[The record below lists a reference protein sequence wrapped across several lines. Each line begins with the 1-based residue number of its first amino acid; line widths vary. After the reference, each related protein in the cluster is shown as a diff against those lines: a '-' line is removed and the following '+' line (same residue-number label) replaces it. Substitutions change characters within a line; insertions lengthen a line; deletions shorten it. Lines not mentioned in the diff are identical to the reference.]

1 MAQYNTK
8 SQGSRVARRWFSDI
22 DVNMTLHPES
32 KDIVLKYDI
41 NAIKRSLKNLLL
53 TNKYERPFKAN
64 IGADLR
70 TKLFELSTMDSRAL
84 RMDIKEV
91 IEQFEPRVNVSSI
104 ELSMQRTQLNISL
117 YFSIINTNRPYQLDL
132 VLERVRYHGNKKF
145 KH

>member
-84 RMDIKEV
+84 RMDIKEI

-132 VLERVRYHGNKKF
+132 VLERVR
-145 KH
+145 

>member
-22 DVNMTLHPES
+22 DVNMTLHTES

-132 VLERVRYHGNKKF
+132 VLERVR
-145 KH
+145 